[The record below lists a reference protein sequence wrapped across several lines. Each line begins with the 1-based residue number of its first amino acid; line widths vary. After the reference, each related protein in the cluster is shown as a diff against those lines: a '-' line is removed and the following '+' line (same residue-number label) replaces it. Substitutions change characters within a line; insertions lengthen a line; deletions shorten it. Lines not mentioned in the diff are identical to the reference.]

1 VGAKMLKELTIAK
14 LAKFI
19 SDHLTESQIEEI
31 LLETGETKPCR
42 NCAGEPISLY
52 REDDPQLSSKAK
64 RLKHMFSYYS
74 QRVWYDENCYYCL
87 VEIINAFYNKIRSF
101 AITNEGKEILKRLQ
115 EDGLEIERLGVKKEI
130 FEGFSLPEK
139 VSLIKERL
147 IDYDFKVSLYHLNEA
162 LSSYKIEN
170 YASANSQ
177 IRTFFGSFFQEVMKK
192 LGINCESEGDCRR
205 KFLEV
210 FLKPKLEEEEFKAVN
225 NMLTGFSKF
234 LHFKGSHPG
243 IPDKSVTEF
252 RLTVAVA
259 WVLYTLELLKERL

>member
-1 VGAKMLKELTIAK
+1 MLKELTITK

-19 SDHLTESQIEEI
+19 STHLTNGQIEET
-31 LLETGETKPCR
+31 LLEAGDTEPCR
-42 NCAGEPISLY
+42 NCIEPISLY
-52 REDDPQLSSKAK
+52 REDNPRFSSKEK
-64 RLKHMFSYYS
+64 RLKHVFVYYS
-74 QRVWYDENCYYCL
+74 GRTWYDENYYYCL
-87 VEIINAFYNKIRSF
+87 FEIINAFYNKIHSF
-101 AITNEGKEILKRLQ
+101 TTTNEGKEILKRLQ
-115 EDGLEIERLGVKKEI
+115 EEGFEIERLGVKKEI
-130 FEGFSLPEK
+130 FEGFNLPEK

-147 IDYDFKVSLYHLNEA
+147 MDYDFKVSLYHLNEA
-162 LSSYKIEN
+162 ISSYKIGN

-177 IRTFFGSFFQEVMKK
+177 IRTFFGSFFQEAMER
-192 LGINCESEGDCRR
+192 LRINCESEGDCRR
-205 KFLEV
+205 KFIEV

-225 NMLTGFSKF
+225 NMLSGFSKF